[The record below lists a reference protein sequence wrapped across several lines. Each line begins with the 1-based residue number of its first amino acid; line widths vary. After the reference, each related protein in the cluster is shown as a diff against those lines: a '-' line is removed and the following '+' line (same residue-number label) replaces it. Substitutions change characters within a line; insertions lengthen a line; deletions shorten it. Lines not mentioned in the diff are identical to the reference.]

1 MKHGSTLDNIPSST
15 PLRSFTA
22 TNTLAIMSDKRFA
35 KHRTGFR
42 ASQRIA
48 EAILDYVGQTP
59 ATTEDWNRKPAVR
72 ARAIARRA
80 AGQAAVTAGS
90 LTLPPGPLGW
100 LTLLPELRALWQLQ
114 TQMVADI
121 AGCHG
126 KTAVLGREEMLYCLF
141 RHTDPQAVRDLVSQI
156 GNRFVVQRAAHPDL
170 QSVVLKI
177 GLHISQRL
185 IGKGLSRWI
194 PVFGALGAGAYAYY
208 DTARVA
214 HTAIDFFSGVI
225 DVQTEEAPHVDR

>member
-1 MKHGSTLDNIPSST
+1 LTAPCST
-15 PLRSFTA
+15 PFHFFTA
-22 TNTLAIMSDKRFA
+22 TITLAIMSDKRFA
-35 KHRTGFR
+35 KRRTGFR

-48 EAILDYVGQTP
+48 ETILDYVGQTP
-59 ATTEDWNRKPAVR
+59 ATTEDWNRKPAAR

-100 LTLLPELRALWQLQ
+100 LTLLPELRALWKLQ

-156 GNRFVVQRAAHPDL
+156 GNRFVVQRAARPEI

-194 PVFGALGAGAYAYY
+194 PVFGALGASAYAYY

-214 HTAIDFFSGVI
+214 QTAIDFFSGII
-225 DVQTEEAPHVDR
+225 DEQAEEAPHIDH

>member
-1 MKHGSTLDNIPSST
+1 MTAPCST
-15 PLRSFTA
+15 PFHSFTA
-22 TNTLAIMSDKRFA
+22 TITLAIMSDKRFA
-35 KHRTGFR
+35 KRRTGFR

-48 EAILDYVGQTP
+48 ETILDYVGQTP
-59 ATTEDWNRKPAVR
+59 ATTEDWNRKPAAR

-100 LTLLPELRALWQLQ
+100 LTLLPELRALWKLQ

-156 GNRFVVQRAAHPDL
+156 GNRFVVQRAARPEI

-194 PVFGALGAGAYAYY
+194 PVFGALGASAYAYY

-214 HTAIDFFSGVI
+214 QTAIDFFSGII
-225 DVQTEEAPHVDR
+225 DEQAEEAPHIDH

>member
-1 MKHGSTLDNIPSST
+1 MPDRSSEENNAD
-15 PLRSFTA
+15 LS
-22 TNTLAIMSDKRFA
+22 
-35 KHRTGFR
+35 

-48 EAILDYVGQTP
+48 EVILDYVGQTP
-59 ATTEDWNRKPAVR
+59 ASTEQVRRKPARR
-72 ARAIARRA
+72 ARAIARHATRHA
-80 AGQAAVTAGS
+80 ALTAGS

-100 LTLLPELRALWQLQ
+100 LTLLPELRALWRLQ

-156 GNRFVVQRAAHPDL
+156 GNRFVVQRAARPEL

-194 PVFGALGAGAYAYY
+194 PVFGALGAGVYAYY

-214 HTAIDFFSGVI
+214 HTAIDFFAGVI
-225 DVQTEEAPHVDR
+225 DVQAEEAPHVDR

>member
-1 MKHGSTLDNIPSST
+1 MTASCSTQF
-15 PLRSFTA
+15 RSFT
-22 TNTLAIMSDKRFA
+22 TTITLATMSDKRFA
-35 KHRTGFR
+35 KRRTGFR

-48 EAILDYVGQTP
+48 ETILAYVGQTP
-59 ATTEDWNRKPAVR
+59 ATTEDWNRNPAAR

-100 LTLLPELRALWQLQ
+100 LTLLPELRALWKLQ

-156 GNRFVVQRAAHPDL
+156 GNRFVVQRAARPEI

-194 PVFGALGAGAYAYY
+194 PVFGALGASAYAYY

-214 HTAIDFFSGVI
+214 QTAIDFFSGII
-225 DVQTEEAPHVDR
+225 DEQAEEAPHIDH

>member
-1 MKHGSTLDNIPSST
+1 MTI
-15 PLRSFTA
+15 A
-22 TNTLAIMSDKRFA
+22 MSNQRFA
-35 KHRTGFR
+35 KHRSGFR

-59 ATTEDWNRKPAVR
+59 APTEDWNRKPEVR

-126 KTAVLGREEMLYCLF
+126 KTAELGREEMLYCLF

-156 GNRFVVQRAAHPDL
+156 GNRFTVQRAARPEV
-170 QSVVLKI
+170 QSVALKI
-177 GLHISQRL
+177 GLHLSQRI

-194 PVFGALGAGAYAYY
+194 PVLGAIGASAYAYY

-214 HTAIDFFSGVI
+214 QTAIEFFAGVI
-225 DVQTEEAPHVDR
+225 DVQAKEEPHVDG

>member
-1 MKHGSTLDNIPSST
+1 LTAPCSTQF
-15 PLRSFTA
+15 RFFT
-22 TNTLAIMSDKRFA
+22 TTITLATMSDKRFA
-35 KHRTGFR
+35 KRRTGFR

-59 ATTEDWNRKPAVR
+59 ATTEDWNRKPAAR

-100 LTLLPELRALWQLQ
+100 LTLLPELRALWKLQ

-156 GNRFVVQRAAHPDL
+156 GNRFVVQRAARPETPVSRTEDRAAHLATSHRQGAFTLDPG
-170 QSVVLKI
+170 VRRAGRRRV
-177 GLHISQRL
+177 RL
-185 IGKGLSRWI
+185 LRHRTGRPNGNRFLRRR
-194 PVFGALGAGAYAYY
+194 Y
-208 DTARVA
+208 
-214 HTAIDFFSGVI
+214 
-225 DVQTEEAPHVDR
+225 